1 MNRPEARRHVGPKR
15 NAIWALISL
24 ALIGLIAN
32 ACSGETVVDAEQ
44 GLTEVQI
51 VETPDPVDAVIS
63 DGTAALLD
71 AISEQHMVTINVAL
85 TDDGYDPPWIFV
97 PEGELVQLVLRNR
110 GSSEIHYKVE
120 GMVPSELLWINVAQ
134 DEIEVG
140 VTDDEHESHHSSEFV
155 RWRATST
162 SGIKPTGEQ
171 VHAYVSRGGDRDVVR
186 FIAPKIGTYSVIDPL
201 HPEFNGEITVY

>member
-1 MNRPEARRHVGPKR
+1 MIRLEANRFLPPSTKGLWITFVLG
-15 NAIWALISL
+15 L
-24 ALIGLIAN
+24 AGLAVLS
-32 ACSGETVVDAEQ
+32 CSSADAETPVTNEPVIAVT
-44 GLTEVQI
+44 TE
-51 VETPDPVDAVIS
+51 PVTAVIS

-71 AISEQHMVTINVAL
+71 AISEEHMVTINIAL
-85 TDDGYDPPWIFV
+85 TDKGFDPPWIFV

-120 GMVPSELLWINVAQ
+120 GMIPSELLWINVPK

-162 SGIKPTGEQ
+162 AGIKPTGEQ

-186 FIAPKIGTYSVIDPL
+186 FVAPLIGTYPVIDPL
-201 HPEFNGEITVY
+201 HPEFSGEITVY